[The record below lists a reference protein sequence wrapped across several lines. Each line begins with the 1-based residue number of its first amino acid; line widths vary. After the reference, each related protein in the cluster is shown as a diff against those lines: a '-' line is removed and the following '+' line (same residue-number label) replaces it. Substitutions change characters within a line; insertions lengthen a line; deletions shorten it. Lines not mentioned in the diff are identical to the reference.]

1 MSCQYHIWDEKK
13 EKFFGGSSNITAKH
27 YTTTLKEIAHNVRAT
42 NSKNKPNK
50 ISWSEHLVLIFN
62 YQLI

>member
-27 YTTTLKEIAHNVRAT
+27 YTMTLKEIAHNVRAT

-50 ISWSEHLVLIFN
+50 IS
-62 YQLI
+62 

>member
-13 EKFFGGSSNITAKH
+13 EKLFGGSSNITVKH
-27 YTTTLKEIAHNVRAT
+27 YTTTLKEIAYNVRAT

-50 ISWSEHLVLIFN
+50 IS
-62 YQLI
+62 